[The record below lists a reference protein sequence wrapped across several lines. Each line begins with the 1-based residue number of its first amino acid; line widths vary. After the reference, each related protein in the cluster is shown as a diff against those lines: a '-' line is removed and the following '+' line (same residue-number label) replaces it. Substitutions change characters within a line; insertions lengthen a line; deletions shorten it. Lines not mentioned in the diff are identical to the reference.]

1 MDATAQADLPCR
13 RAEQKEFR
21 VNNKPALSPQNLQ
34 PETGNAPETAPGTAA
49 LPGRGTGADLA
60 GDLVTGDQAAK
71 DLAVKELAAK
81 DLAAT
86 DQNGSAAGPAPD
98 AGVDGDDADDLAP
111 GSPRLRKPD
120 GTPRGPRAAA
130 ALAERKTK
138 RAADLDTK
146 RGDLPGTRRPPRQ
159 TEPGGKL
166 ALVPGSGA
174 QRAAR
179 ASRAMLDAGAPL
191 PGPAANVAVPEGL
204 AAQPPALLQTGTHLQ
219 PSANIETRPADRRLF
234 DPYDDPGP
242 APAVRGKPAR
252 GKPARGKPS
261 PDAASFGQV
270 AETAGPAVVR
280 RRHYGVLLSSFL
292 FIWFPVALAAWYLW
306 THAVDQYESRVGFA
320 VRTEEAASPYDLLG
334 ALGGGSGSA
343 NDMDVLNE
351 FIRSQQL
358 VEKLD
363 GELDLRHKFG
373 LPDGDPLMSLPD
385 QVTVEALVDFWR
397 RMVIINYDSS
407 TGLMDLQV
415 FAFTPE
421 DAQTISRAV
430 LSESGL
436 LVNQMSAIARE
447 DTTRFTKEALEVAR
461 LRMSDAR
468 AAITEFRI
476 RNQIVD
482 PTADIAAQMSVLA
495 SLNQQ
500 LAAAQVELD
509 TLISGNVTASDPR
522 AQTASRRIAAIEGR
536 IAQERTKLG
545 VGEDGDLSGFAT
557 LFGDY
562 ERLKVD
568 VTFAEGTYLAA
579 LNAYDGA
586 ETEAQRKSRY
596 LAAFVEPTLAE
607 ASTAPNRPLLLAL
620 VFAIGFFTWAI
631 LVLIYYALRDR
642 R

>member
-1 MDATAQADLPCR
+1 M
-13 RAEQKEFR
+13 
-21 VNNKPALSPQNLQ
+21 NNKPALSPQNGQ
-34 PETGNAPETAPGTAA
+34 PEPGTGTRPAFDPEIAPAA
-49 LPGRGTGADLA
+49 DPVAD
-60 GDLVTGDQAAK
+60 
-71 DLAVKELAAK
+71 
-81 DLAAT
+81 DLAA
-86 DQNGSAAGPAPD
+86 DDLAADDLAADDLAAILDPLSDGD
-98 AGVDGDDADDLAP
+98 DGDDAEDMAP
-111 GSPRLRKPD
+111 GSTRLRKAD
-120 GTPRGPRAAA
+120 GSPRGPRAAA

-138 RAADLDTK
+138 RAADLDGK
-146 RGDLPGTRRPPRQ
+146 RGDVVSVRRTARQ
-159 TEPGGKL
+159 TEAGGQL
-166 ALVPGSGA
+166 ALVPGSGP
-174 QRAAR
+174 QRGAKAANAAR
-179 ASRAMLDAGAPL
+179 AAAAAAPL
-191 PGPAANVAVPEGL
+191 DLLPVPADGTLAEAVPPQSL
-204 AAQPPALLQTGTHLQ
+204 PDLPVAAP
-219 PSANIETRPADRRLF
+219 RRLV
-234 DPYDDPGP
+234 DPYDDDAPGDSRKPPRRKGQAAAEP
-242 APAVRGKPAR
+242 AGP
-252 GKPARGKPS
+252 
-261 PDAASFGQV
+261 V
-270 AETAGPAVVR
+270 AEPAGPAVVR
-280 RRHYGVLLSSFL
+280 RRHYGVLLSSVVFL
-292 FIWFPVALAAWYLW
+292 WIPVALAGWYLW
-306 THAVDQYESRVGFA
+306 THAVNQYESRVGFA

-363 GELDLRHKFG
+363 SELDLRRKFG

-385 QVTVEALVDFWR
+385 QVTVEDLVDFWR
-397 RMVIINYDSS
+397 RMVIINYDAS

-421 DAQTISRAV
+421 DAKTIATAV
-430 LSESGL
+430 LSESGV

-461 LRMSDAR
+461 QRMSDAR

-482 PTADIAAQMSVLA
+482 PTADIAAQMGVLA
-495 SLNQQ
+495 TLNQQ
-500 LAAAQVELD
+500 LATAQVDLD
-509 TLISGNVTASDPR
+509 TLIAGNVTDNDPR
-522 AQTASRRIAAIEGR
+522 VQTANRRIAAIEGR
-536 IAQERTKLG
+536 IKLERTKLG
-545 VGEDGDLSGFAT
+545 VGEDGDMSGFAT

-579 LNAYDGA
+579 LSAYDGA

>member
-1 MDATAQADLPCR
+1 MAAKSSADPWPTR
-13 RAEQKEFR
+13 EQKVAR
-21 VNNKPALSPQNLQ
+21 VNNKPALLPQNAQ
-34 PETGNAPETAPGTAA
+34 PEPGSE
-49 LPGRGTGADLA
+49 TGAEA
-60 GDLVTGDQAAK
+60 ESRSEPVSGDLPAA
-71 DLAVKELAAK
+71 DPAAA
-81 DLAAT
+81 DWAR
-86 DQNGSAAGPAPD
+86 SEPVSD
-98 AGVDGDDADDLAP
+98 AEDAEDMVP
-111 GSPRLRKPD
+111 GGPRLRKPD
-120 GTPRGPRAAA
+120 GSPRGPRAAA

-138 RAADLDTK
+138 RAADLEIK
-146 RGDLPGTRRPPRQ
+146 RGDPLATHRSPRQ
-159 TEPGGKL
+159 GEAGGNL
-166 ALVPGSGA
+166 ALVPGAGQQRGNKAAAAGSALSDLAPAAADDALAEVLPPLSA
-174 QRAAR
+174 QAP
-179 ASRAMLDAGAPL
+179 APL
-191 PGPAANVAVPEGL
+191 PAATP
-204 AAQPPALLQTGTHLQ
+204 
-219 PSANIETRPADRRLF
+219 RPAERRHA
-234 DPYDDPGP
+234 DPDDVEGP
-242 APAVRGKPAR
+242 APEDRRKTPRRKAVAGAERSGP
-252 GKPARGKPS
+252 
-261 PDAASFGQV
+261 V
-270 AETAGPAVVR
+270 AEPAGAAVVR
-280 RRHYGVLLSSFL
+280 RRHYGVLLSSFI
-292 FIWFPVALAAWYLW
+292 FIWIPLALAGWYLW
-306 THAVDQYESRVGFA
+306 THAVDQFESTVGFA

-334 ALGGGSGSA
+334 ALGGGTGSA

-363 GELDLRHKFG
+363 AELDLRHKFG

-385 QVTVEALVDFWR
+385 QVTVEDLVDFWR

-421 DAQTISRAV
+421 DAQIIATAV
-430 LSESGL
+430 LKESGL
-436 LVNQMSAIARE
+436 LVNQMSAIARD
-447 DTTRFTKEALEVAR
+447 DTTRFTKEALEIAR
-461 LRMSDAR
+461 QRMSDAR

-495 SLNQQ
+495 TLNQQ
-500 LAAAQVELD
+500 LASAQVELD
-509 TLISGNVTASDPR
+509 TLIIGNVASGDPR
-522 AQTASRRIAAIEGR
+522 VQTANRRIAAIEGR
-536 IAQERTKLG
+536 IKLERTKLG
-545 VGEDGDLSGFAT
+545 VGEDGDMSGFAT

-579 LNAYDGA
+579 LSAYDGA

-620 VFAIGFFTWAI
+620 VFAIGFFTWSI